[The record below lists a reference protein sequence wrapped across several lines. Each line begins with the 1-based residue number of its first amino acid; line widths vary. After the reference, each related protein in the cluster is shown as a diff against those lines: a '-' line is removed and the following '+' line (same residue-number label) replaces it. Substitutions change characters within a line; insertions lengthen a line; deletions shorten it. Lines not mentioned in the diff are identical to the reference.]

1 MRRDNMSELN
11 VNMDSLSVEVYKV
24 DRRMKVTKRNP
35 NRERLVKKFDIENV
49 SMENLEENLNIE
61 YPADK
66 GYRFE
71 IFNTYVV
78 KKSLMGGNEFVERYD
93 TPYYCSP
100 SSETY
105 WSM

>member
-1 MRRDNMSELN
+1 MQYTVELFKK
-11 VNMDSLSVEVYKV
+11 DGRTKAGEKLVEKLDMKEGVSKETIS
-24 DRRMKVTKRNP
+24 DRIS
-35 NRERLVKKFDIENV
+35 KKFPET
-49 SMENLEENLNIE
+49 
-61 YPADK
+61 K

-71 IFNTYVV
+71 IFETYVM
-78 KKSLMGGNEFVERYD
+78 KKNLLNGQEFQERYD

>member
-1 MRRDNMSELN
+1 MQYTVELFKK
-11 VNMDSLSVEVYKV
+11 DGRTKAGEKLVEKLDMKEGVSKETIS
-24 DRRMKVTKRNP
+24 DRIS
-35 NRERLVKKFDIENV
+35 KKFPE
-49 SMENLEENLNIE
+49 S
-61 YPADK
+61 K

-71 IFNTYVV
+71 IFETFVT
-78 KKSLMGGNEFVERYD
+78 KKNLLNGQEFQERYD

>member
-1 MRRDNMSELN
+1 MQYTVELFKK
-11 VNMDSLSVEVYKV
+11 DGRTKAGEKLVEKLDMKEGVSKETIS
-24 DRRMKVTKRNP
+24 DRIS
-35 NRERLVKKFDIENV
+35 KKFPET
-49 SMENLEENLNIE
+49 
-61 YPADK
+61 K

-71 IFNTYVV
+71 IFETYVT
-78 KKSLMGGNEFVERYD
+78 KKNLLNGQEFQERYD

>member
-1 MRRDNMSELN
+1 MTQFTAEIFKKDGRTKAGEKL
-11 VNMDSLSVEVYKV
+11 VEKLDMKEGV
-24 DRRMKVTKRNP
+24 DKETVAKAVAKRFPSN
-35 NRERLVKKFDIENV
+35 
-49 SMENLEENLNIE
+49 
-61 YPADK
+61 K

-71 IFNTYVV
+71 IFETYVT
-78 KKSLMGGNEFVERYD
+78 KKNLLNGQEFQERYD

>member
-1 MRRDNMSELN
+1 MQYTVELFKK
-11 VNMDSLSVEVYKV
+11 DGRTKSGEKLVEKLDMKEGVSKETIS
-24 DRRMKVTKRNP
+24 DRIS
-35 NRERLVKKFDIENV
+35 KKF
-49 SMENLEENLNIE
+49 
-61 YPADK
+61 PKAK

-71 IFNTYVV
+71 IFETYVT
-78 KKSLMGGNEFVERYD
+78 KKNLLNGQEFQERYD

>member
-1 MRRDNMSELN
+1 MQYTVELFKK
-11 VNMDSLSVEVYKV
+11 DGRTKAGEKLVEKLDMKEGISKETIS
-24 DRRMKVTKRNP
+24 DRIS
-35 NRERLVKKFDIENV
+35 KKFPET
-49 SMENLEENLNIE
+49 
-61 YPADK
+61 K

-71 IFNTYVV
+71 IFETYVT
-78 KKSLMGGNEFVERYD
+78 KKNLLNGQEFQERYD

>member
-1 MRRDNMSELN
+1 MKYT
-11 VNMDSLSVEVYKV
+11 VEIFKKDGRV
-24 DRRMKVTKRNP
+24 KVTKRNP
-35 NRERLVKKFDIENV
+35 NGEREVKKIDFADIEKDV
-49 SMENLEENLNIE
+49 LAEAIAVD
-61 YPADK
+61 YPAKK

-71 IFNTYVV
+71 IFETYVV
-78 KKSLMGGNEFVERYD
+78 KTNMMSGKKFTERYD